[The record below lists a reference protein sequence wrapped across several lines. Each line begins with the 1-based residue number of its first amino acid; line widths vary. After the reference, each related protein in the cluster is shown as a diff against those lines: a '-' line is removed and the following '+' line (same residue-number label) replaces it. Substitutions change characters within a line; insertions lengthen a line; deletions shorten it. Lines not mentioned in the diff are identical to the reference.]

1 MSRSVTGPRE
11 REEMMKR
18 TGELR
23 YTEPNAAFFF
33 CFLQFEKVATWARV
47 AWNISL
53 CFGSPRTRRIVG
65 APLDDVSKM
74 AHKAMRGLKKL
85 LEKQGVVRL
94 PIYEVQGSLE
104 KQK

>member
-1 MSRSVTGPRE
+1 
-11 REEMMKR
+11 MKR